1 MNRQPDRYA
10 AEGVEAEFEPG
21 SRGRVLRNR
30 LGIHSVRGM
39 ASEESERLLA
49 ATERLIDETEVDQRF
64 TSDDLCRMHR
74 LWLGEVYTWAGEYR
88 QVNIGKGG
96 FMFAAAPLVPG
107 LMAELERGPLR
118 RYTPCRFATTREQAE
133 AMAVVHAEL
142 ILIHPF
148 REGNGRSSRLLATLM
163 ALQAG
168 LPALDFGG
176 IRGDEK
182 RRYIAAI
189 HAAMGREYG
198 PMAAVFERV
207 IARTLRS
214 QARLLRE

>member
-1 MNRQPDRYA
+1 
-10 AEGVEAEFEPG
+10 
-21 SRGRVLRNR
+21 
-30 LGIHSVRGM
+30 
-39 ASEESERLLA
+39 
-49 ATERLIDETEVDQRF
+49 
-64 TSDDLCRMHR
+64 
-74 LWLGEVYTWAGEYR
+74 
-88 QVNIGKGG
+88 
-96 FMFAAAPLVPG
+96 
-107 LMAELERGPLR
+107 
-118 RYTPCRFATTREQAE
+118 
-133 AMAVVHAEL
+133 MAVVHAEL